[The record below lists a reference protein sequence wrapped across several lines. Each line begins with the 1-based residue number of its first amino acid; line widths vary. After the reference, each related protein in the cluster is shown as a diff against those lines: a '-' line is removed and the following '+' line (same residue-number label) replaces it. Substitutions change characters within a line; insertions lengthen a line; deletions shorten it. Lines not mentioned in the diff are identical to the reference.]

1 MSDGGRLES
10 RGEQEQEHAPD
21 NLADSRDLG
30 SAISRVAVAQICESV
45 GFDGSTESAI
55 DSFSEIAGR
64 YISDLGKI
72 ATFYANLSGR
82 SECSIFDIVSGLED
96 LCSQTGFMEV
106 NSCRFNSGV
115 MKEIVEYVDR
125 SEDIPFA
132 QPISRFPVINVPKV
146 IPSFERMGEK
156 PESSHIPPWLP
167 AFPDPHTYIHTAT
180 WNERESNP
188 RDDKIELVRQRRKAE
203 MSLLNLQQRLLCY
216 GLPVASSLQKPREST
231 AEKDESENP
240 FLAKTLQAGEKDVSS
255 IALPAKFS
263 TIGRGSLLETFS
275 PAIEAMK
282 DGISDSEN
290 GIDRKNVTDKRRP
303 AVCLEFKPGKKVL
316 GDSLDLRLWNKGSAR
331 AGASWSRRDD
341 DSNIKDDKKR
351 RAELILRQAM
361 ENQQELTQL

>member
-1 MSDGGRLES
+1 MSDGGRVES
-10 RGEQEQEHAPD
+10 RGEREQDQARI
-21 NLADSRDLG
+21 NRAGSRDLG

-45 GFDGSTESAI
+45 GFEGSTESAI
-55 DSFSEIAGR
+55 DSFSEIAVR

-96 LCSQTGFMEV
+96 LGSQSGFMEV
-106 NSCRFNSGV
+106 NSCRFDSGV
-115 MKEIVEYVDR
+115 MKEIVDYVDN

-132 QPISRFPVINVPKV
+132 QPISRFPVINVPKM

-156 PESSHIPPWLP
+156 PEANHIPPWLP

-216 GLPVASSLQKPREST
+216 GLPAASSSQKPRST
-231 AEKDESENP
+231 GENDESENP

-255 IALPAKFS
+255 IALPANFS

-282 DGISDSEN
+282 DGISESEIGSDRRN
-290 GIDRKNVTDKRRP
+290 GTDKRRP

-331 AGASWSRRDD
+331 AGASWFRRDD
-341 DSNIKDDKKR
+341 DNNIKDDKKR